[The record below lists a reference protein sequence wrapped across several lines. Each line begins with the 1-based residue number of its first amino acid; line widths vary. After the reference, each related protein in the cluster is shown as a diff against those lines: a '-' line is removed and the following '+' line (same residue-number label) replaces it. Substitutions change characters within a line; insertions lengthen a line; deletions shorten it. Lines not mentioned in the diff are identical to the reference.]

1 MLPDLNFSQD
11 DLLKLARMK
20 MPFGK
25 YQGRLLADLPE
36 PYLLWFSKQGFP
48 KGELGKLLALML
60 ELQIHGLEGLLDP
73 LKEA

>member
-1 MLPDLNFSQD
+1 MLPELNFDQN
-11 DLLKLARMK
+11 DLVTLARMP

-25 YQGRLLADLPE
+25 YKGRLLADLPE

-60 ELQIHGLEGLLDP
+60 ELQIHGLEALLDP
-73 LKEA
+73 LKRS